1 MSVADVDLK
10 KVGKV
15 LFLGSIVWLLAFL
28 SIWGAG
34 SEFWQSMKIA
44 IGPAVGWV
52 VGNLSET
59 GMVVPSM
66 EGVKK

>member
-1 MSVADVDLK
+1 MSVTDVDLK

-15 LFLGSIVWLLAFL
+15 FFLGSLVWLLAFL

-34 SEFWQSMKIA
+34 SEWAQAMKIA

-52 VGNLSET
+52 AGNLAET
-59 GMVVPSM
+59 GMAVPGV
-66 EGVKK
+66 EGLRK